1 MYILSILVTGV
12 VVAGP
17 VAAVGV
23 VALVR
28 ARRAPRSPGTVRTA
42 GALFLAAALLQAVSA
57 LLPPVLIASGLPPD
71 RYLLINGIAPTALD
85 VLGALLVCG
94 AVVLLIVAL
103 MRARSGPARG
113 PRHGHRRER
122 WLRRLGLGR
131 R

>member
-42 GALFLAAALLQAVSA
+42 GALFLAAALLQAVGA
-57 LLPPVLIASGLPPD
+57 LLPRYSSPRGCLPTGTSCSAASRRWPSTSSTPCWS
-71 RYLLINGIAPTALD
+71 A
-85 VLGALLVCG
+85 
-94 AVVLLIVAL
+94 
-103 MRARSGPARG
+103 GPSSCWSS
-113 PRHGHRRER
+113 P
-122 WLRRLGLGR
+122 
-131 R
+131 